1 MRRLVRSCGLLLNF
15 QPQKADLETFRR
27 SRTVLDVPGRSRTFP
42 DGPLVSACVRFC
54 PDLWVDKKDNQGYF
68 SNGWPIY
75 FSRTPVISICR
86 SDITWRIRHLSIWVY
101 QMGPSGT
108 VQDRPI
114 VSDLSVGCFW
124 LKENGKNK
132 IIVLVITRNSKVS
145 TLQQQRANSETPHA
159 TVSHWRTRRS
169 CLCLLVRQGLSLM
182 VQGLKPRQV

>member
-68 SNGWPIY
+68 SNGWPIN
-75 FSRTPVISICR
+75 FSRTPVISVCR
-86 SDITWRIRHLSIWVY
+86 SDITWRIRHLSNWVY

-108 VQDRPI
+108 VLDHLNI
-114 VSDLSVGCFW
+114 SDLSVSFSW
-124 LKENGKNK
+124 LKERGKNRPSNNTQLK
-132 IIVLVITRNSKVS
+132 SFHTPTATCKQP
-145 TLQQQRANSETPHA
+145 THSE
-159 TVSHWRTRRS
+159 SSMRRCRIGERGALAFIYS
-169 CLCLLVRQGLSLM
+169 
-182 VQGLKPRQV
+182 

>member
-86 SDITWRIRHLSIWVY
+86 SDITWRIRHLSIRASQTVPD
-101 QMGPSGT
+101 GPRRSQTVPDGPRRSRTVPDGPGRSRTVPDVPRT
-108 VQDRPI
+108 VQTSQICASAFR
-114 VSDLSVGCFW
+114 G
-124 LKENGKNK
+124 
-132 IIVLVITRNSKVS
+132 
-145 TLQQQRANSETPHA
+145 
-159 TVSHWRTRRS
+159 
-169 CLCLLVRQGLSLM
+169 
-182 VQGLKPRQV
+182 

>member
-42 DGPLVSACVRFC
+42 DGPLVSACVRFG

-86 SDITWRIRHLSIWVY
+86 SDITWRIRHLSIWAS
-101 QMGPSGT
+101 QT
-108 VQDRPI
+108 VPDSPGRSQTVPDGLARSQDRRNI
-114 VSDLSVGCFW
+114 FDLCVCFSL
-124 LKENGKNK
+124 LKEKGKNK
-132 IIVLVITRNSKVS
+132 RIDLVK
-145 TLQQQRANSETPHA
+145 A
-159 TVSHWRTRRS
+159 RS
-169 CLCLLVRQGLSLM
+169 AVD
-182 VQGLKPRQV
+182 